1 MKSFPWRAG
10 MRALDK
16 DGHAWRLV
24 AGHNGA
30 LCAYGEPTGYCAFWD
45 TFAPLLEAKPDPND
59 AGTRSA
65 LLEVVREVRQEPLG
79 FVLPPGALATGWV
92 YVPNANTSPL
102 WVEGDGHPT
111 EFDALLVAGG
121 IALCPPPPAAG
132 GTPKPFPWR
141 AGMRGTAAGFDNH
154 GAPITIAPVVVERKG
169 GLFWFW
175 PDLDCFGAQVE
186 QAQDEHPA
194 YAINRE
200 DPATLGALLGAVEEG
215 WRPVG
220 VITVIA
226 PVAASLGE
234 PWRVRVTD
242 HLGEYLKLFEA
253 PTRFEALMQAHE
265 AAP

>member
-1 MKSFPWRAG
+1 
-10 MRALDK
+10 MRAIDK
-16 DGHAWRLV
+16 HGTHWRIYQ
-24 AGHNGA
+24 GTGG
-30 LCAYGEPTGYCAFWD
+30 LCAQGEPSGYCGDWEGI
-45 TFAPLLEAKPDPND
+45 APLLEAKPDPNYG
-59 AGTRSA
+59 GTRSA
-65 LLEVVREVRQEPLG
+65 LLEVVRGVRQEPLG

-121 IALCPPPPAAG
+121 VALCPPPPAAD

-141 AGMRGTAAGFDNH
+141 PGMRGTAAGTDKR
-154 GAPITIAPVVVERKG
+154 GTPITLAPVVVERKS

-175 PDLDCFGAQVE
+175 PDTDSFGARVG
-186 QAQDEHPA
+186 DGPDHPA
-194 YAINRE
+194 YTPNRE

-253 PTRFEALMQAHE
+253 PARFEALMQAHK